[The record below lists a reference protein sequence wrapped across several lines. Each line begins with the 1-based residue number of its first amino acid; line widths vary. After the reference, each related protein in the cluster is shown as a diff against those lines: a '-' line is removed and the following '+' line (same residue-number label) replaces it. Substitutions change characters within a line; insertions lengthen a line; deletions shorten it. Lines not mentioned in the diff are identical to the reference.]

1 MSQRR
6 PQPLSAPSSWKD
18 ASELPNP
25 DVVHVIDSLLG
36 WGGAEKR
43 LVAEVL
49 SMPDLRHLVVRVFER
64 NELDEELLAAGV
76 PVVALGLQKAREG
89 IAIPRAIWRLRRL
102 VAEVQPTVLHTSLL
116 LSNLIGQIVGASFR
130 PRVPVVSSLTRTGDP
145 LIFRRYFSPTGAKWK
160 LRILDWVT
168 GRVGRMAHV
177 RYRAVADH
185 VKTTSSRAMG
195 VESDRIT
202 VIPRGIDVSTLQ
214 ELARRDGNRASFGLG
229 NGPLFVNVGRIARKN
244 GQVHLIKAFNR
255 VLEDL
260 PDATLAIAG
269 EGEDAEEEVKTLI
282 EGLGIEGSVKLLG
295 FRPDAPA
302 LMSVADV
309 AILSSL
315 TEGLP
320 GVLLE
325 GMAVGSPMI
334 AFDVPGSRE
343 ASNDGE
349 CVVLV
354 PPGAEEQLGKTMVA
368 LYQDEMH
375 RSELAK
381 AGMER
386 ARTTYDLGTVT
397 RQLSLL
403 LESAGGRFS
412 RG

>member
-1 MSQRR
+1 M
-6 PQPLSAPSSWKD
+6 
-18 ASELPNP
+18 
-25 DVVHVIDSLLG
+25 
-36 WGGAEKR
+36 
-43 LVAEVL
+43 
-49 SMPDLRHLVVRVFER
+49 
-64 NELDEELLAAGV
+64 
-76 PVVALGLQKAREG
+76 
-89 IAIPRAIWRLRRL
+89 
-102 VAEVQPTVLHTSLL
+102 
-116 LSNLIGQIVGASFR
+116 
-130 PRVPVVSSLTRTGDP
+130 
-145 LIFRRYFSPTGAKWK
+145 IFRRYFSPTGAKWK

-386 ARTTYDLGTVT
+386 ARTTYDLGTVA